1 MKYAEIVLNVP
12 VPGTFTYISDDDGIS
27 AGIRASVM
35 FGRRKMTGFI
45 VAVSDTVPK
54 NCSVEPDKLKK
65 IDRIIDKE
73 PVFTEEQI
81 HLAEWISHYY
91 LCTFGEALSIMI
103 PSGRRE
109 SEPLLTGFDEEA
121 ASYTA
126 KELSDEQIKAI
137 DGIFSGYRSASGDL
151 AVASSGKTS
160 DNSTTCGN
168 GGTTNVT
175 ASHKTHLFHYLYGKT
190 GSGKT
195 EVFLGAAEKILS
207 QGRGVIYLV
216 PEIALTSQ
224 VVETVAAR
232 FGKTAAVI
240 HSGLTGSQKLAEWK
254 RILKK
259 EARVIVGARSAI
271 FAPVPDLGLIII
283 DEEHDNSYKS
293 DNTPRYHARQV
304 AMYRAMQGKFP
315 VIMGSAT
322 PSSEAWKLMEDG
334 TIVKHVLTKRLAG
347 GKEPDIEIIDLNNPS
362 SFNSK
367 NPNTTSIASM
377 AGCISPRLAD
387 EIRETHSK
395 KRQTILFLN
404 RRGFTH
410 FFRCNTCGFELKCK
424 NCSVSLTYHKNI
436 GRLICH
442 YCGWSVPTPAACPE
456 CNSLDIGYNGF
467 GTEFI
472 EAEVRSKFPECTI
485 DRIDT
490 DTVSKKGVLQEKLE
504 AFRTGKTDIL
514 LGTQMVAK
522 GLNFTGLKLVGVI
535 LADSGLHMPDFRAAE
550 RTFSLIVQ
558 VAGRAGRFFPDGK
571 VLVQT
576 YSPGTPAV
584 SYACNNDIEGFY
596 RQELE
601 IRQMTGFPPYSR
613 LLRLVFR
620 SADNECA
627 INSSESAAK
636 ILYQIYENHKNSLP
650 PVEILGPAECPLG
663 MISANYRRQLLLRSE
678 SMQPLQKIVHEFIS
692 NYKNPSGVYTEI
704 DVDPVSL
711 L

>member
-12 VPGTFTYISDDDGIS
+12 VPGTFTYISDDDDVS
-27 AGIRASVM
+27 PGIRASVM

-45 VAVSDTVPK
+45 VAVSDSIPK

-81 HLAEWISHYY
+81 HLAEWISRYY

-109 SEPLLTGFDEEA
+109 SEQLLSGFDEEA
-121 ASYTA
+121 SSYKA
-126 KELSDEQIKAI
+126 KELSDEQKKAI
-137 DGIFSGYRSASGDL
+137 DGILSGYDAASNNP
-151 AVASSGKTS
+151 SS
-160 DNSTTCGN
+160 
-168 GGTTNVT
+168 VT
-175 ASHKTHLFHYLYGKT
+175 AYQANHILHYLYGKT

-195 EVFLGAAEKILS
+195 EVFLGAAERVLS
-207 QGRGVIYLV
+207 QGKGVIYLV

-240 HSGLTGSQKLAEWK
+240 HSGLTGSQKLAEWR

-304 AMYRAMQGKFP
+304 AMYRAMLGKFP

-334 TIVKHVLTKRLAG
+334 TIIKHMLTKRLAG
-347 GKEPDIEIIDLNNPS
+347 GKEPDIEIIDLNDPS

-377 AGCISPRLAD
+377 TGCISPRLAD
-387 EIRETHSK
+387 EIRGTHSQ

-410 FFRCNTCGFELKCK
+410 FFRCNTCGFELNCK
-424 NCSVSLTYHKNI
+424 NCSVSLTYHKSI

-442 YCGWSVPTPAACPE
+442 YCGWSVPTPTACPE

-472 EAEVRSKFPECTI
+472 EAEVRSKFPDCTI

-522 GLNFTGLKLVGVI
+522 GLNFTGLKLVGVV

-596 RQELE
+596 KQELE

-636 ILYQIYENHKNSLP
+636 ILYQIYEKHKNSLP
-650 PVEILGPAECPLG
+650 PVEILGPSECPLG
-663 MISANYRRQLLLRSE
+663 MISANYRRQLLLRSD
-678 SMQPLQKIVHEFIS
+678 SMQPLQKIVHEFMS

-704 DVDPVSL
+704 DVDPVTL

>member
-1 MKYAEIVLNVP
+1 MKYAELILNVP
-12 VPGTFTYISDDDGIS
+12 LNGTFTYISDDDNIVPGL
-27 AGIRASVM
+27 RASVS

-45 VAVSDTVPK
+45 IAVSDSLPEK
-54 NCSVEPDKLKK
+54 CSVERDKLKK

-81 HLAEWISHYY
+81 KLADWLSHYY
-91 LCTFGEALSIMI
+91 LCAQGEALSVMI
-103 PSGRRE
+103 PAGRRE
-109 SEPLLTGFDEEA
+109 SAPLLSGFDGEA
-121 ASYTA
+121 SSYTA
-126 KELSDEQIKAI
+126 KSLSEEQENAIK
-137 DGIFSGYRSASGDL
+137 GIL
-151 AVASSGKTS
+151 E
-160 DNSTTCGN
+160 NNGN
-168 GGTTNVT
+168 LSKKH
-175 ASHKTHLFHYLYGKT
+175 AFHYLYGKT

-195 EVFLGAAEKILS
+195 EVFLGAAEKVLS
-207 QGRGVIYLV
+207 EGKGVIYLV

-224 VVETVAAR
+224 VVEAVAAR

-240 HSGLTGSQKLAEWK
+240 HSGLTGSQKLAEWR
-254 RILKK
+254 RILNR
-259 EARVIVGARSAI
+259 EARVIVGARSAV

-283 DEEHDNSYKS
+283 DEEHDGSYKS

-304 AMYRAMQGKFP
+304 AMRRAITGGFP

-322 PSSEAWKLMEDG
+322 PSSEAWKLMGDG
-334 TIVKHVLTKRLAG
+334 TITKHTLTKRLAG
-347 GKEPDIEIIDLNNPS
+347 GKEPDIEVIDLNDSS
-362 SFNSK
+362 SFGSK
-367 NPNTTSIASM
+367 NPNSVNDAMTGS
-377 AGCISPRLAD
+377 ISPRLAD
-387 EIRETHSK
+387 EIRETHRQG
-395 KRQTILFLN
+395 RQTILFLN

-424 NCSVSLTYHKNI
+424 NCSVALTYHKNQ

-442 YCGWSVPTPAACPE
+442 YCGWSVPAPATCPE
-456 CNSLDIGYNGF
+456 CGSLDTGYSGF

-472 EAEVRSKFPECTI
+472 ENEVRTKFPDCTT

-490 DTVSKKGVLQEKLE
+490 DTISKKGVLQEKLE

-535 LADSGLHMPDFRAAE
+535 LADSGLHIPDFRAAE

-576 YSPGTPAV
+576 YSPETPAV
-584 SYACNNDIEGFY
+584 SYACHNDTAGFY
-596 RQELE
+596 EQELA
-601 IRQMTGFPPYSR
+601 IRKMTGFPPYTR

-620 SADNECA
+620 SANEEYA
-627 INSSESAAK
+627 VNASSSATE
-636 ILYQIYENHKNSLP
+636 ILHAIYEKHAASLP
-650 PVEILGPAECPLG
+650 PVEILGPSECPLG
-663 MISANYRRQLLLRSE
+663 MISSNYRRQLLLRSE
-678 SMQPLQKIVHEFIS
+678 SIQPLQKIVHEFLCD
-692 NYKNPSGVYTEI
+692 YKNPSGVYTEI
-704 DVDPVSL
+704 DVDPVTL

>member
-1 MKYAEIVLNVP
+1 MKYAELVLNVP
-12 VPGTFTYISDDDGIS
+12 LNGTFTYISEDDDIVPGL
-27 AGIRASVM
+27 RASVL

-45 VAVSDTVPK
+45 VAVSDTIPK
-54 NCSVEPDKLKK
+54 NCTVEADKLKK

-81 HLAEWISHYY
+81 KLSEWISRYY
-91 LCTFGEALSIMI
+91 LCAQGEALSVMI

-109 SEPLLTGFDEEA
+109 SAPLLSGFDEEA
-121 ASYTA
+121 VSYSA
-126 KELSDEQIKAI
+126 KELSDEQKKAI
-137 DGIFSGYRSASGDL
+137 DGILSGS
-151 AVASSGKTS
+151 KTVD
-160 DNSTTCGN
+160 DNAAD
-168 GGTTNVT
+168 VT
-175 ASHKTHLFHYLYGKT
+175 EPPTKHTFHYLYGKT

-195 EVFLGAAEKILS
+195 EVFLGAAEKVLS
-207 QGRGVIYLV
+207 QGKGVIYLV

-224 VVETVAAR
+224 VVDAVAAR

-240 HSGLTGSQKLAEWK
+240 HSGLTGSQKLAEWR

-259 EARVIVGARSAI
+259 EARVIVGARSAV

-283 DEEHDNSYKS
+283 DEEHDGSYKS

-304 AMYRAMQGKFP
+304 AMRRALTGSFP

-322 PSSEAWKLMEDG
+322 PSSEAWKLMQDG
-334 TIVKHVLTKRLAG
+334 TIIKHTLSKRLAG
-347 GKEPDIEIIDLNNPS
+347 GKEPDIEVVDLNDPL
-362 SFNSK
+362 SFNK
-367 NPNTTSIASM
+367 KKTDTTILSSM
-377 AGCISPRLAD
+377 SGCISPRLAD
-387 EIRETHSK
+387 EIRETHAQ

-410 FFRCNTCGFELKCK
+410 FFKCNTCGFELKCK
-424 NCSVSLTYHKNI
+424 NCSVSLTYHKNL
-436 GRLICH
+436 GRLVCH
-442 YCGWSVPTPAACPE
+442 YCGWSVPAPSACPE
-456 CNSLDIGYNGF
+456 CNSLDVGYSGF

-472 EAEVRSKFPECTI
+472 ENEVRAKFPDCTI

-490 DTVSKKGVLQEKLE
+490 DTISKKGILQEKLE

-576 YSPGTPAV
+576 YSPETPAV
-584 SYACNNDIEGFY
+584 SYACRNDIEGFY
-596 RQELE
+596 DQELE
-601 IRQMTGFPPYSR
+601 IRQMTGFPPYTR

-620 SADNECA
+620 SADQECA
-627 INSSESAAK
+627 INASVSATE
-636 ILYQIYENHKNSLP
+636 ILHRIYEKHMNILP
-650 PVEILGPAECPLG
+650 PVEILGPSECPLG
-663 MISANYRRQLLLRSE
+663 MIAANYRRQLLLRAE
-678 SMQPLQKIVHEFIS
+678 SINPLQRIVQEFL
-692 NYKNPSGVYTEI
+692 NDYKMPTGVYTEI

>member
-1 MKYAEIVLNVP
+1 MKYAELVLNVP
-12 VPGTFTYISDDDGIS
+12 LNGTFTYISEDDNIIPGL
-27 AGIRASVM
+27 RASVL

-45 VAVSDTVPK
+45 VAVSDTLPK
-54 NCSVEPDKLKK
+54 NCTVEADKLKK

-81 HLAEWISHYY
+81 KLSEWISRYY
-91 LCTFGEALSIMI
+91 LCAQGEALSVMI

-109 SEPLLTGFDEEA
+109 STPLLSGFDEEA
-121 ASYTA
+121 VSYSA
-126 KELSDEQIKAI
+126 KELSDEQKKAI
-137 DGIFSGYRSASGDL
+137 DGILSGSGTIENTSA
-151 AVASSGKTS
+151 KHT
-160 DNSTTCGN
+160 
-168 GGTTNVT
+168 
-175 ASHKTHLFHYLYGKT
+175 FHYLYGKT

-195 EVFLGAAEKILS
+195 EVFLGAAEKVLS
-207 QGRGVIYLV
+207 QGKGVIYLV

-224 VVETVAAR
+224 VVDAVAAR

-240 HSGLTGSQKLAEWK
+240 HSGLTGSQKLAEWR

-259 EARVIVGARSAI
+259 EARVIVGARSAV

-283 DEEHDNSYKS
+283 DEEHDRSYKS

-304 AMYRAMQGKFP
+304 AMRRALTGGFP

-322 PSSEAWKLMEDG
+322 PSSEAWKLMQDG
-334 TIVKHVLTKRLAG
+334 TIIKHTLSKRLAG
-347 GKEPDIEIIDLNNPS
+347 GKEPDIEVIDLNDPL
-362 SFNSK
+362 SFNQK
-367 NPNTTSIASM
+367 KPGTTILASM
-377 AGCISPRLAD
+377 AGCISLRLAD
-387 EIRETHSK
+387 EIRETHAQ

-410 FFRCNTCGFELKCK
+410 FFKCNTCGFELKCK
-424 NCSVSLTYHKNI
+424 NCSVSLTYHKNL
-436 GRLICH
+436 GRLVCH
-442 YCGWSVPTPAACPE
+442 YCGWSVPAPSACPE
-456 CNSLDIGYNGF
+456 CNSLDVGYSGF

-472 EAEVRSKFPECTI
+472 ENEVRSKFPDCTI

-490 DTVSKKGVLQEKLE
+490 DTISKKGILQEKLE

-576 YSPGTPAV
+576 YSPETPAV
-584 SYACNNDIEGFY
+584 SFACKNDIEGFY
-596 RQELE
+596 DQELE
-601 IRQMTGFPPYSR
+601 IRQMTGFPPYTR

-620 SADNECA
+620 SADPECA
-627 INSSESAAK
+627 INASTSATE
-636 ILYQIYENHKNSLP
+636 ILHRIYEKHSGSLP
-650 PVEILGPAECPLG
+650 PVEILGPSECPLG
-663 MISANYRRQLLLRSE
+663 MIAANYRRQLLLRAE
-678 SMQPLQKIVHEFIS
+678 SINPLQRIVQEFL
-692 NYKNPSGVYTEI
+692 NDYKMPTGVYTEI

>member
-1 MKYAEIVLNVP
+1 MKYAELVLNVP
-12 VPGTFTYISDDDGIS
+12 LNGTFTYISEDDDIVPGL
-27 AGIRASVM
+27 RASVL

-45 VAVSDTVPK
+45 VDVSDTIPK
-54 NCSVEPDKLKK
+54 NCTVEANKLKK

-81 HLAEWISHYY
+81 KLSEWISRYY
-91 LCTFGEALSIMI
+91 LCAQGEALSVMI

-109 SEPLLTGFDEEA
+109 SAPLLSGFDEEA
-121 ASYTA
+121 VSYSA
-126 KELSDEQIKAI
+126 KELSDEQKKAI
-137 DGIFSGYRSASGDL
+137 DGILSGSVSSASNTAD
-151 AVASSGKTS
+151 
-160 DNSTTCGN
+160 
-168 GGTTNVT
+168 VT
-175 ASHKTHLFHYLYGKT
+175 EPAAKHTFHYLYGKT

-195 EVFLGAAEKILS
+195 EVFLGAAEKVLS
-207 QGRGVIYLV
+207 QGKGVIYLV

-224 VVETVAAR
+224 VVDAVAAR

-240 HSGLTGSQKLAEWK
+240 HSGLTGSQKLAEWR

-259 EARVIVGARSAI
+259 EARVIVGARSAV

-283 DEEHDNSYKS
+283 DEEHDGSYKS

-304 AMYRAMQGKFP
+304 AMRRALTGGFP

-322 PSSEAWKLMEDG
+322 PSSEAWKLMQDG
-334 TIVKHVLTKRLAG
+334 TIVKHTLSKRLAG
-347 GKEPDIEIIDLNNPS
+347 GKEPDIEVVDLNDPL
-362 SFNSK
+362 SFNQK
-367 NPNTTSIASM
+367 KPGATILASM
-377 AGCISPRLAD
+377 SGCISPRLAD
-387 EIRETHSK
+387 EIRETHAQ

-410 FFRCNTCGFELKCK
+410 FFKCNTCGFELKCK
-424 NCSVSLTYHKNI
+424 NCSVSLTYHKNL
-436 GRLICH
+436 GRLVCH
-442 YCGWSVPTPAACPE
+442 YCGWSVPAPSACPE
-456 CNSLDIGYNGF
+456 CNSLDVGYSGF

-472 EAEVRSKFPECTI
+472 ENEVRSKFPDCTI

-490 DTVSKKGVLQEKLE
+490 DTISKKGILQEKLE

-576 YSPGTPAV
+576 YSPETPAV
-584 SYACNNDIEGFY
+584 SYACRNDIEGFY
-596 RQELE
+596 DQELE
-601 IRQMTGFPPYSR
+601 IRQMTGFPPYTR

-620 SADNECA
+620 SADEECA
-627 INSSESAAK
+627 INASVSATE
-636 ILYQIYENHKNSLP
+636 ILHRIYEKHSNILP
-650 PVEILGPAECPLG
+650 PVEILGPSECPLG
-663 MISANYRRQLLLRSE
+663 MIAANYRRQLLLRAE
-678 SMQPLQKIVHEFIS
+678 SINPLQRIVQEFL
-692 NYKNPSGVYTEI
+692 NGYKMPTGVYTEI

>member
-12 VPGTFTYISDDDGIS
+12 VPGTFTYISDDNNVS
-27 AGIRASVM
+27 PGIRASVL

-45 VAVSDTVPK
+45 VAVSDSVPK
-54 NCSVEPDKLKK
+54 NCAVEQSKLKK

-81 HLAEWISHYY
+81 HLAEWISRYY
-91 LCTFGEALSIMI
+91 LCSFGEALSIMI

-121 ASYTA
+121 SSYTA
-126 KELSDEQIKAI
+126 KELSDEQKKAI
-137 DGIFSGYRSASGDL
+137 DGIL
-151 AVASSGKTS
+151 S
-160 DNSTTCGN
+160 DN
-168 GGTTNVT
+168 TN
-175 ASHKTHLFHYLYGKT
+175 HILHYLYGKT

-195 EVFLGAAEKILS
+195 EVFLGAAERVLS
-207 QGRGVIYLV
+207 QGKGVIYLV

-240 HSGLTGSQKLAEWK
+240 HSGLTGSQKLAEWR

-304 AMYRAMQGKFP
+304 AMRRAMLGTFP

-322 PSSEAWKLMEDG
+322 PSSEAWKLMQNG
-334 TIVKHVLTKRLAG
+334 TIIKHTLTKRLAG
-347 GKEPDIEIIDLNNPS
+347 GKEPDIEVIDLNNPS

-367 NPNTTSIASM
+367 NPNTTQLAAM
-377 AGCISPRLAD
+377 EGCISPRLAD
-387 EIRETHSK
+387 EIRETHAK

-410 FFRCNTCGFELKCK
+410 FFRCNTCGYELKCK
-424 NCSVSLTYHKNI
+424 NCSVALTYHKNL
-436 GRLICH
+436 GRLVCH
-442 YCGWSVPTPAACPE
+442 YCGWSVPVPTACPE

-472 EAEVRSKFPECTI
+472 ESEVRSKFPDCTI

-490 DTVSKKGVLQEKLE
+490 DTISKKGVLQEKLE

-576 YSPGTPAV
+576 YSPETPAV
-584 SYACNNDIEGFY
+584 SYACRSDIEGFY
-596 RQELE
+596 EQELA
-601 IRQMTGFPPYSR
+601 IRQMTGFPPYTR

-627 INSSESAAK
+627 INASVSATE
-636 ILYQIYENHKNSLP
+636 ILHRIYEKYKQSLP
-650 PVEILGPAECPLG
+650 PVEILGPSECPLG
-663 MISANYRRQLLLRSE
+663 MISSNYRRQLLLRSE
-678 SMQPLQKIVHEFIS
+678 SMPALLKIVYEFMT

>member
-12 VPGTFTYISDDDGIS
+12 VPGTFTYISEDDNVLPGL
-27 AGIRASVM
+27 RASVL

-45 VAVSDTVPK
+45 VAVSDSVPK
-54 NCSVEPDKLKK
+54 NCTVELSQLKK

-73 PVFTEEQI
+73 QVFTEEQI
-81 HLAEWISHYY
+81 HLAEWISRYY
-91 LCTFGEALSIMI
+91 LCSFGEALSIMI

-109 SEPLLTGFDEEA
+109 SEPLLSGFDEEA

-126 KELSDEQIKAI
+126 KELSDEQKKAI
-137 DGIFSGYRSASGDL
+137 DSILSYQ
-151 AVASSGKTS
+151 
-160 DNSTTCGN
+160 GN
-168 GGTTNVT
+168 N
-175 ASHKTHLFHYLYGKT
+175 KLHYLYGKT

-195 EVFLGAAEKILS
+195 EVFLGAAERVLS
-207 QGRGVIYLV
+207 LGKGVIYLV

-240 HSGLTGSQKLAEWK
+240 HSGLTGSQKLAEWR
-254 RILKK
+254 RIIKK

-304 AMYRAMQGKFP
+304 AIRRAMLGNFP

-322 PSSEAWKLMEDG
+322 PSSEAWKLMHDG
-334 TIVKHVLTKRLAG
+334 TIIKHTLTKRLAG
-347 GKEPDIEIIDLNNPS
+347 GKEPDIEVIDLNNPT

-367 NPNTTSIASM
+367 NPNATKLSTM

-387 EIRETHSK
+387 EIRETHSQN
-395 KRQTILFLN
+395 RQTILFLN

-424 NCSVSLTYHKNI
+424 NCSVSLTYHKNL
-436 GRLICH
+436 GRLVCH
-442 YCGWSVPTPAACPE
+442 YCGWSVPAPTACPE
-456 CNSLDIGYNGF
+456 CGSLDVGYNGF

-472 EAEVRSKFPECTI
+472 ESEVRSKFPDCSL

-576 YSPGTPAV
+576 YSPETPAV
-584 SYACNNDIEGFY
+584 SYACRNDIEGFY
-596 RQELE
+596 EQELA
-601 IRQMTGFPPYSR
+601 IRQMTGFPPYTR

-620 SADNECA
+620 SADKECA
-627 INSSESAAK
+627 INASVSATE
-636 ILYQIYENHKNSLP
+636 ILHIIYEKYKKSLP
-650 PVEILGPAECPLG
+650 PVEILGPSDCPLG
-663 MISANYRRQLLLRSE
+663 MISSNYRRQLLLRSE
-678 SMQPLQKIVHEFIS
+678 SMQALLKIVYDFMS